1 MAKAIVAI
9 MTSVLFVLFAETG
22 LAADLSES
30 YAFKLSDGSEYT
42 TTFVIKEKGS
52 GLGSTVTGSVNW
64 GHKKNNQ
71 YSPDGKLENADWVVK
86 RVERK
91 DLGENQP
98 ATQIVWTITGK
109 RKDASQAEGTIVI
122 NSPTKLGE
130 QNHINRVIIY
140 GGSLGAGALPIF
152 PVEEL
157 EQTAAL
163 KALAALGMIDKQS
176 QDSTEVQASTE
187 VNDLKAK
194 IWEAELA
201 QRNFAAGLP
210 HCNELN
216 GTNFYFYQRDRVLNL
231 QDYRRS
237 LDNLVAQGAFN
248 PDTRRPWNKED
259 AAARLAQV
267 QKQATIDQAN
277 CAAAASLPSLR
288 QKLKELE
295 RRQ

>member
-1 MAKAIVAI
+1 MARAIAAI
-9 MTSVLFVLFAETG
+9 MASLLFVMFAEAG
-22 LAADLSES
+22 RAADLSGS
-30 YAFKLSDGSEYT
+30 YTFKQSDGSEYT
-42 TTFVIKEKGS
+42 TTFVIKEKGL

-71 YSPDGKLENADWVVK
+71 DSPDGKLENADWVVK
-86 RVERK
+86 KAERK
-91 DLGENQP
+91 DLGESQP

-109 RKDASQAEGTIVI
+109 RKGDPQAEGTIVI
-122 NSPTKLGE
+122 SCPTKLGE
-130 QNHINRVIIY
+130 EKHINRVIIY
-140 GGSLGAGALPIF
+140 GGSLSAGGLPIF
-152 PVEEL
+152 SVEEP

-163 KALAALGMIDKQS
+163 KALEELGMIDQQS
-176 QDSTEVQASTE
+176 QDSTE

-216 GTNFYFYQRDRVLNL
+216 GTSFYFYQRDRVLSL

-237 LDNLVAQGAFN
+237 LDNLVAEGAFN
-248 PDTRRPWNKED
+248 SDTRRPWNKQD
-259 AAARLAQV
+259 ADARWAQV
-267 QKQATIDQAN
+267 QKQATTDQAN
-277 CAAAASLPSLR
+277 CAAVASLPSLR

-295 RRQ
+295 QQQ

>member
-1 MAKAIVAI
+1 MARAIAAI
-9 MTSVLFVLFAETG
+9 MASLLFVMFAEAG
-22 LAADLSES
+22 RAADLSKS
-30 YAFKLSDGSEYT
+30 YTFKQSDGSEYT

-52 GLGSTVTGSVNW
+52 GLGSTVTGSVSW

-71 YSPDGKLENADWVVK
+71 ESPDGKLENADWAVK
-86 RVERK
+86 KAEMK
-91 DLGENQP
+91 DLGEGQP

-109 RKDASQAEGTIVI
+109 RKGDPQAEGTIVI
-122 NSPTKLGE
+122 SCPTKLGE
-130 QNHINRVIIY
+130 EKHINRVIIY
-140 GGSLGAGALPIF
+140 GGSLSAGGLPIF
-152 PVEEL
+152 SMEEA

-163 KALAALGMIDKQS
+163 KALEELGMIDQQS
-176 QDSTEVQASTE
+176 QDSPE

-216 GTNFYFYQRDRVLNL
+216 GATFYFYQRDRVLSL

-237 LDNLVAQGAFN
+237 LDNLVAEGAFN
-248 PDTRRPWNKED
+248 SDTRRPWNKQD
-259 AAARLAQV
+259 ADARWAQV
-267 QKQATIDQAN
+267 QKQATTDQTN
-277 CAAAASLPSLR
+277 CAAVASLPSLR

-295 RRQ
+295 QRQ